1 MEEILTRIKNSL
13 LYLAGTGS
21 TVWNWTVKTDLGTL
35 IANATGLLILLLL
48 FRKLAYACVE
58 DYVKLKSRLRTQRTG
73 QLPDAPE
80 DVDEIIKKELKL

>member
-21 TVWNWTVKTDLGTL
+21 TVWNWTVKTDLGTI

-58 DYVKLKSRLRTQRTG
+58 DYVKLKGRLKQKSW

-80 DVDEIIKKELKL
+80 DADEIIKNELKL